1 MFLISLCLSCVTF
14 AGENEHKCMS
24 ASLSSLLSLPS
35 LTRHNEEA
43 FSYLEYPSSKS
54 YEFCDDNK
62 SNNIKLF
69 FLNNNNFNK
78 NKLLFLKTSL
88 A

>member
-1 MFLISLCLSCVTF
+1 MSELCYVRGWKRTKMYACIFIIFTLV
-14 AGENEHKCMS
+14 A
-24 ASLSSLLSLPS
+24 LL
-35 LTRHNEEA
+35 TKHNEEA
-43 FSYLEYPSSKS
+43 FLYLEYPSSKS

-62 SNNIKLF
+62 SNNIELF
-69 FLNNNNFNK
+69 FLNNNNINK